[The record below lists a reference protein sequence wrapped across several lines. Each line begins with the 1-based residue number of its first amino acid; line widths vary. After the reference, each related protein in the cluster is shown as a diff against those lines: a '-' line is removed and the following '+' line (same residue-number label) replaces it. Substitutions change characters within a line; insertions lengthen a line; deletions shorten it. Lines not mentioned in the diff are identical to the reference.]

1 MNAII
6 LAAGL
11 GSRFKDVTK
20 KIHKS
25 LLPINGIPN
34 IENTIQNLIEAGID
48 DIYIVTGHLS
58 EQFSYLK
65 EKYKCKILNN
75 EKYKEFNNIYSFY
88 KAINH
93 FGDSFVIDSDVVIFK
108 NIFIGR
114 PKTSLYFLITR
125 PKSNKEEW
133 IPIIKKDKIDNII
146 VSNDYLPSLLGISY
160 WSKSDAEKIKEHIRK
175 FMAKNILLD
184 NSLYWDNIPMQIL
197 SDLNVGYKELSI
209 HDAYEIDSIE
219 EYHFALTL
227 NHKN

>member
-75 EKYKEFNNIYSFY
+75 EKYKE
-88 KAINH
+88 
-93 FGDSFVIDSDVVIFK
+93 
-108 NIFIGR
+108 
-114 PKTSLYFLITR
+114 
-125 PKSNKEEW
+125 
-133 IPIIKKDKIDNII
+133 
-146 VSNDYLPSLLGISY
+146 
-160 WSKSDAEKIKEHIRK
+160 
-175 FMAKNILLD
+175 
-184 NSLYWDNIPMQIL
+184 
-197 SDLNVGYKELSI
+197 
-209 HDAYEIDSIE
+209 
-219 EYHFALTL
+219 
-227 NHKN
+227 